1 MRASFLEPTGVARVA
16 SDLISSSHDSVLPEG
31 TRLGPYVV
39 LGLIGAGG
47 MGEVYRARDERLD
60 RTVAIK
66 VIPALFSSDPQRRQ
80 RLQREA
86 RAISAVQHPNICAL
100 FDIGQQDGLD
110 YLVMELLEGQPLGE
124 RIRPK
129 GLPLELL
136 LRYGVEI
143 ADALD
148 AAHQRGIIHR
158 DLKPGNIFLT
168 LHGECKVLDFGLAQM
183 ESRPFKVA
191 TTVAGPEIISTPGVA
206 MGTAPYMSPEQAR
219 GETLDSRTDIFSL
232 GAALYEMATG
242 QMAFPGKTSAVI
254 FKAILDSTPP
264 APTEVNESLP
274 GRLDEVIGKCLEK
287 DRDLRYQSA
296 ADLRTDLKR
305 IQRDSGPQHIN
316 TVGESDRLFTARRSR
331 SMRLILATVLALIVL
346 AGGAVY
352 YWRTQPLAKT
362 AFQNYQL
369 TALTSTGNVAFA
381 TLSPDGRYLAYG
393 DDEIGRQSLWVQ
405 QLATSTTL
413 RVLGPVLSYLGRGVR
428 FSPDGNYLY
437 YSQREADGSKFNL
450 YRLTVL
456 GGTPER
462 ILTDLWTNDSSYT
475 GAVEFSPDGKQIVFA
490 RYTDKENYL
499 LIANANGSNGRR
511 LLTLPA
517 KEQMRVFAW
526 APDGQTI
533 AFGIDEAGAGNMNCI
548 AVISSAVGKE
558 RRILRTVFGIGG
570 MAWLPDQSGLV
581 ISGVPQ
587 GSEDLAI
594 WIVSYPDGRLRRVSK
609 DLAGYWG
616 VSLAEGSKRLETVQ
630 KQMDSS
636 LWVASTLNLSQT
648 TQLRE
653 GAGKKDG
660 MRGASLASG
669 RTARVWEWKP

>member
-1 MRASFLEPTGVARVA
+1 MRFRQYSIRTSVRYLT
-16 SDLISSSHDSVLPEG
+16 SD
-31 TRLGPYVV
+31 R
-39 LGLIGAGG
+39 
-47 MGEVYRARDERLD
+47 
-60 RTVAIK
+60 
-66 VIPALFSSDPQRRQ
+66 
-80 RLQREA
+80 
-86 RAISAVQHPNICAL
+86 
-100 FDIGQQDGLD
+100 QDGLD

-346 AGGAVY
+346 AGA
-352 YWRTQPLAKT
+352 P
-362 AFQNYQL
+362 
-369 TALTSTGNVAFA
+369 
-381 TLSPDGRYLAYG
+381 
-393 DDEIGRQSLWVQ
+393 
-405 QLATSTTL
+405 STTGA
-413 RVLGPVLSYLGRGVR
+413 RSRWPK
-428 FSPDGNYLY
+428 PP
-437 YSQREADGSKFNL
+437 SK
-450 YRLTVL
+450 T
-456 GGTPER
+456 
-462 ILTDLWTNDSSYT
+462 TN
-475 GAVEFSPDGKQIVFA
+475 
-490 RYTDKENYL
+490 
-499 LIANANGSNGRR
+499 
-511 LLTLPA
+511 
-517 KEQMRVFAW
+517 
-526 APDGQTI
+526 
-533 AFGIDEAGAGNMNCI
+533 
-548 AVISSAVGKE
+548 
-558 RRILRTVFGIGG
+558 
-570 MAWLPDQSGLV
+570 
-581 ISGVPQ
+581 
-587 GSEDLAI
+587 
-594 WIVSYPDGRLRRVSK
+594 
-609 DLAGYWG
+609 
-616 VSLAEGSKRLETVQ
+616 
-630 KQMDSS
+630 
-636 LWVASTLNLSQT
+636 
-648 TQLRE
+648 
-653 GAGKKDG
+653 
-660 MRGASLASG
+660 
-669 RTARVWEWKP
+669 